1 MLSPLLMRSLLEVV
15 LSVLLLLGDVSP
27 EERYP
32 FHPQFV
38 EMKSDNPLPV
48 QVVTTG
54 QELPEK

>member
-1 MLSPLLMRSLLEVV
+1 MRSLVEVV
-15 LSVLLLLGDVSP
+15 VSGLLLLGPIRP

>member
-1 MLSPLLMRSLLEVV
+1 MRSLLEVV